1 MGSKLPRLTGA
12 QIEQLLSLSAPEQT
26 AEVKR
31 LEREGAP
38 DQQLV
43 VLAAVAFGLQRK
55 TIDLMREGGAPDA
68 QIRLLNEIATST
80 LRVEIEQLRREGA
93 SAEDLLILETLPKAA
108 RP

>member
-1 MGSKLPRLTGA
+1 MASELPRLSGA
-12 QIEQLLSLSAPEQT
+12 QIEQLLTLSASEQT

-55 TIDLMREGGAPDA
+55 IIDLMREGGAPDG
-68 QIRLLNEIATST
+68 QIRLLSDVATST
-80 LRVEIEQLRREGA
+80 LRTEIEQLRREGA
-93 SAEDLLILETLPKAA
+93 STEDLLILEGLAT
-108 RP
+108 R